1 MEKEFL
7 TTTAGSVTLNV
18 TAGKIDS
25 YRRKDETQNTVRVY
39 EEGKIGVAGSLGEAD
54 WDALTAAAEEALSNG
69 IPYPCDL
76 DENKEELHTASEIIP
91 PEEFLPAMQH
101 LLDRLA
107 AECPRFG
114 ISNKIKLS
122 QFSSTYKNSKGAE
135 LSASDAY
142 LLISLVFQNKGAGN
156 LFDCGYSTQTK
167 NYNED
172 AIVADCKK
180 LHDAFYTE
188 VDIEAGE
195 YPVLFTPGEGLGVA
209 LQHFVGELY
218 VSGASL
224 LSGKLGQKI
233 ANETFT
239 LCDDRDPRTNPGAT
253 FFDAEGRVAPDY
265 RQPLVKN
272 GVMTNVIVSK
282 NTAAMF
288 GLPAAATSG
297 AAYDGVPSVTFNGFH
312 VEKTHG
318 TVAEMVPGKAIFVAM
333 ASGGDMTP
341 DGHFATPVQLAYLV
355 ENGEIVGKL
364 PELNIAGDFFDIIG
378 DNYLGC
384 APDTL
389 FPSMEDTLMAVNMQ
403 VTK

>member
-39 EEGKIGVAGSLGEAD
+39 EDGKIGVAGSLGEAD
-54 WDALTAAAEEALSNG
+54 WDALTASAVEALANG
-69 IPYPCDL
+69 IPYPCSL
-76 DENKEELHTASEIIP
+76 DENKKELHTAEEILP
-91 PEEFLPAMQH
+91 AEELLPAMQH

-107 AECPRFG
+107 VECPRFG

-122 QFSSTYKNSKGAE
+122 HFTSTYKNSKGAE
-135 LSASDAY
+135 LSASDVY
-142 LLISLVFQNKGAGN
+142 LVISLIFQNKGAGN
-156 LFDCGYSTQTK
+156 LFDCSYGAQVKSFD
-167 NYNED
+167 ED
-172 AIVADCKK
+172 AVVADCKK
-180 LHDAFYTE
+180 LHDAFYTD

-195 YPVLFTPGEGLGVA
+195 YPVLFAPGEALGIA

-218 VSGASL
+218 ASGASL
-224 LSGKLGQKI
+224 LSGKLGQKV

-253 FFDAEGRVAPDY
+253 FFDDEGQVAPDY

-272 GVMTNVIVSK
+272 GVLTNLLVSK
-282 NTAAMF
+282 NSAAMF
-288 GLPAAATSG
+288 GLPGAATSG
-297 AAYDGVPSVTFNGFH
+297 AAYDGVPSVTFQGFH
-312 VEKTHG
+312 VEQTHG
-318 TVAEMVPGKAIFVAM
+318 TVADLVPGKAIFVAM

-355 ENGEIVGKL
+355 ENGEIKGKL

-378 DNYLGC
+378 DKYLGC

-389 FPSMEDTLMAVNMQ
+389 LPSTGGTLMAVKLQ